1 VTYPLDTMA
10 MPKTLRTA
18 LIWMLMLA
26 LPAQGLAAIAMQST
40 YVAYSSADGSE
51 QSPSAHHPQA
61 FSSSHHAQVSVH
73 SGHHDDAAQQT
84 DSNLCGLCAF
94 CAGAV
99 ALTSVVVSHSPLQV
113 GEPSLA
119 RLDRFVG
126 FVADTPRRPPRLF
139 LA

>member
-1 VTYPLDTMA
+1 MA

-26 LPAQGLAAIAMQST
+26 LPAQGLAAIAMQSS
-40 YVAYSSADGSE
+40 YVAYSSSANGSE
-51 QSPSAHHPQA
+51 HSPSVHHPRA
-61 FSSSHHAQVSVH
+61 LSSSHHAQVSVH
-73 SGHHDDAAQQT
+73 TAHHDDAAQQT
-84 DSNLCGLCAF
+84 DNSLCGLCAF
-94 CAGAV
+94 CVGAV
-99 ALTSVVVSHSPLQV
+99 ALTSVVVSHSPLQI

-126 FVADTPRRPPRLF
+126 FVADTPRRPPRLI